1 MNAGFKLLHSLTAGS
16 TRCLSEVETYSKLY
30 YKTRARELVFDLW
43 EDEGNSD
50 DKIPDLA
57 SVKRLL
63 AIVYENEEEAVK
75 NKVKETMVKEK
86 AKRAAAAA
94 AKGEMAPE

>member
-1 MNAGFKLLHSLTAGS
+1 M
-16 TRCLSEVETYSKLY
+16 Y
-30 YKTRARELVFDLW
+30 YKTRAREHVLNLW
-43 EDEGNSD
+43 EDEGNSV

-63 AIVYENEEEAVK
+63 TVVYENEEETIK
-75 NKVKETMVKEK
+75 NKVKANITKEK

-94 AKGEMAPE
+94 AKGEMAPECVH